1 LPQKI
6 SPVVI
11 VLSAAS
17 LLTALAIGGCGRTQ
31 APAATPQ
38 LVVIGIDSADWV
50 PIDSLLAA
58 GKLPHLRGLLAQGT
72 AVNMR
77 SLDPLEKSPVL
88 WACIATG
95 RRPEDHGVGGFV
107 KGDEDV
113 PIRGAAWK
121 APAIWDVAGAAGL
134 TSTVI
139 GWWVTHPA
147 RPIHGVMVS
156 DYLPYAE
163 DLTVPL
169 EGLATPDSL
178 AREIGKLSV
187 DPASI
192 SDADLGRFVNL
203 DALAGHEQQFARE
216 LAALRSIWAA
226 DRSYLAVGRR
236 LARQP
241 SDLFLL
247 YLRGLDMVSH
257 EFWAY
262 WRPPA
267 EGYRVEKQGQ
277 AIFGQVVPRYYE
289 FADEMLGEAL
299 SWFPPDRQVVVT
311 SDHGFQGPRR
321 AKSGWTHGT
330 GQHRLYGIFVVRS
343 PLYEAGAR
351 GGTIGVM
358 DICPTLLSLIGLPPS
373 REMPGAILATG
384 LTREGS
390 HRQRRLEKERVASY
404 QSLRPPPAGE
414 GSPQPVVDE
423 KIRQQL
429 RSLGYIK

>member
-1 LPQKI
+1 LPRK
-6 SPVVI
+6 VFRLAI
-11 VLSAAS
+11 VLFAAS
-17 LLTALAIGGCGRTQ
+17 SLIAGCGRSHE
-31 APAATPQ
+31 PAAARK
-38 LVVIGIDSADWV
+38 LVVIGIDAADWS

-58 GKLPHLRGLLAQGT
+58 GELPHLRALLAQST
-72 AVNMR
+72 AVDMR

-95 RRPEDHGVGGFV
+95 RRPEDHGIGGFV
-107 KGDEDV
+107 KGDDDV
-113 PIRGAAWK
+113 PVRGAAWK
-121 APAIWDVAGAAGL
+121 APAVWDIAGAAGL

-156 DYLPYAE
+156 DYLPYAT
-163 DLTVPL
+163 DLAVPL
-169 EGLATPDSL
+169 EGLVTPDSL
-178 AREIGKLSV
+178 AAAIGKLEV
-187 DPASI
+187 DPHSI

-203 DALAGHEQQFARE
+203 DALKGHEQQFAKE
-216 LAALRSIWAA
+216 LADLRSIWAA
-226 DRSYLAVGRR
+226 DRSQLAVGRR
-236 LARQP
+236 LARQD

-262 WRPPA
+262 WRPPG
-267 EGYRVEKQGQ
+267 EGYGMEEQGK

-289 FADEMLGEAL
+289 FVDEMVGEAL
-299 SWFPPDRQVVVT
+299 SWFPPDRQVVVV
-311 SDHGFQGPRR
+311 SDHGFNGPRH

-330 GQHRLYGIFVVRS
+330 GQHRLNGVFIVRS
-343 PLYEAGAR
+343 PLYQAGAR

-358 DICPTLLSLIGLPPS
+358 DLCPTMLALIGLPPS
-373 REMPGAILATG
+373 REMPGAILATD
-384 LTREGS
+384 LTRRGS
-390 HRQRRLEKERVASY
+390 RLQRRLEKERVASY
-404 QSLRPPPAGE
+404 QSLRPQPAGE